1 MLSKKMLDAINK
13 QINEEIFSAYLYLSM
28 SSHFQNISLQGFAN
42 WMYVQYQEEMTHAM
56 KFLNYIN
63 ERNGKVVLK
72 TIKEPQHSWTSP
84 TTAIADALKHEEY
97 ITSKIYDLVNLAEK
111 EKDYATK
118 SMLQWYIDEQV
129 EEEANAQKILDSLK
143 LIGSSKDSLLMLDR
157 ELGQRVFVDET
168 IAKK

>member
-1 MLSKKMLDAINK
+1 MLSKKMQDAINK

-28 SSHFQNISLQGFAN
+28 SSDFTNKGLQGFAN
-42 WMYVQYQEEMTHAM
+42 WMYVQYQEEITHAI

-72 TIKEPQHSWTSP
+72 AIKEPQHSWTSP
-84 TTAIADALKHEEY
+84 TKAIEDSLKHEEY
-97 ITSKIYDLVNLAEK
+97 ITSKIHDLVTLAEK

-129 EEEANAQKILDSLK
+129 EEEANAHKILDNLK
-143 LIGSSKDSLLMLDR
+143 LLGSSKDGLMILDR
-157 ELGQRVFVDET
+157 ELGQRIFVDAT
-168 IAKK
+168 TKK

>member
-1 MLSKKMLDAINK
+1 MLSKKMQDAINK

-28 SSHFQNISLQGFAN
+28 SSHFKSVNLQGFAN

-72 TIKEPQHSWTSP
+72 AIKEPQHSWTSP

-97 ITSKIYDLVNLAEK
+97 ITSTIYNLVTLTDK

-129 EEEANAQKILDSLK
+129 EEEANAQKILDDLK
-143 LIGSSKDSLLMLDR
+143 LLGPSKDGLMILDR
-157 ELGQRVFVDET
+157 ELGQRTFVDET
-168 IAKK
+168 AKK